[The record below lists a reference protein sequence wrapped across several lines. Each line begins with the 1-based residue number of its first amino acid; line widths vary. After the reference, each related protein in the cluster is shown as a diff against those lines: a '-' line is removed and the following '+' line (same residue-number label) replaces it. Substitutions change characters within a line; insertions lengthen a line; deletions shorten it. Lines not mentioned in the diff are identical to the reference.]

1 MRLRNIT
8 NLLLRPADELQVG
21 TGPDLLHERDITGKA
36 IDARA

>member
-8 NLLLRPADELQVG
+8 TLLLRPDDELQVG
-21 TGPDLLHERDITGKA
+21 TGPDLLQERDITGKV